1 LVLQLNIPLSCLEDV
16 AHSPKL
22 PILVYIHGGG
32 FILGQIDEQHN
43 TALMVEQS
51 ITDSKPMIS
60 ASIQYRLGALGYL
73 HTPEVGAANLALND
87 QRNALL
93 WIQRFVE
100 GFGGDPK
107 RVTAMG
113 ESAGAKMICS
123 HMLSFPPASGP
134 LFNRAILMSGIP
146 GGHTTPSLPKEA
158 ETIYEKLLEKAGI
171 DERGDAA
178 LKKLREMDV
187 QKIVD
192 ATAACSNEGTM
203 WLPVQDKDWYGDF
216 AGSISWDKVPEMISQ
231 CEWIDEIVIGT
242 TGFEVNAFRET
253 FITVR
258 SLRRLNRQRRSWTG
272 LAKSPRGSSSKALQS
287 SWGRKVLTWWPELTT
302 SVRIWT
308 SACSRHQLYNGLA
321 TSSSR
326 VPLSAC

>member
-51 ITDSKPMIS
+51 ITDSQPMIS

-107 RVTAMG
+107 RVTVMG

-123 HMLSFPPASGP
+123 HMLSSPPASGP

-146 GGHTTPSLPKEA
+146 GGHTAPSLPKEA
-158 ETIYEKLLEKAGI
+158 ETLYGKLLEKAGI

-178 LKKLREMDV
+178 LKKLREVDV

-253 FITVR
+253 FMTIR
-258 SLRRLNRQRRSWTG
+258 SLRRLNRQRRSWIG

-287 SWGRKVLTWWPELTT
+287 SWARKVLM
-302 SVRIWT
+302 
-308 SACSRHQLYNGLA
+308 
-321 TSSSR
+321 
-326 VPLSAC
+326 

>member
-51 ITDSKPMIS
+51 ITDSQPIIS
-60 ASIQYRLGALGYL
+60 ASIQYRLGALGFL
-73 HTPEVGAANLALND
+73 HTPEIGTANIALND
-87 QRNALL
+87 QRNALI

-107 RVTAMG
+107 RVTVMG
-113 ESAGAKMICS
+113 ESGGAKMICS
-123 HMLSFPPASGP
+123 HMLSSPPASGP

-146 GGHTTPSLPKEA
+146 GGHTAPSLLKEA
-158 ETIYEKLLEKAGI
+158 EALYDKLLEKAGI

-178 LKKLREMDV
+178 LKKLREVDV

-203 WLPVQDKDWYGDF
+203 WLPVQDKDWYGDY

-231 CEWIDEIVIGT
+231 CKWIDEIVIGT

-258 SLRRLNRQRRSWTG
+258 SSRQLNRQQLSWTPREFLEG
-272 LAKSPRGSSSKALQS
+272 ITEQLGAKSADVVGRAYHVSPDMDQCLFTTSALQ
-287 SWGRKVLTWWPELTT
+287 WIGDVLFEGTFICLF
-302 SVRIWT
+302 
-308 SACSRHQLYNGLA
+308 RH
-321 TSSSR
+321 
-326 VPLSAC
+326 